1 MQTNEIAQLIAHPST
16 IAPGYKSDLKE
27 LVVRYPFSQTL
38 ALLYLKSIA
47 IENDVHFD
55 SELGAHAFRITSR
68 EHLYELI
75 HANSDAS
82 VLEIKNSPEISLE
95 DQEAEL
101 VQLPKLIPVV
111 EEIAEP
117 ILTET
122 SGVEEKFE
130 TIEPIQNVDA
140 LVFVDEIRATEVSL
154 NEVSEIEKIEIDV
167 ALKDGLDLDILAH
180 AINNA
185 AEIILEEKE
194 ENVLRQYETKQED
207 STVLPNKQS
216 FTAWLHAST
225 KPLENKK
232 EIAKVEKDD
241 RSRAIIDNFIET
253 EPKIT
258 RSFDKETPEKVKKSF
273 YTPQHAAKESVN
285 EENLIM
291 TETLAKI
298 YVLQGN
304 FPMAIKAYTQLQLL
318 IPEKKSFFA
327 IQIKE
332 LTTKISL

>member
-1 MQTNEIAQLIAHPST
+1 MQTNEIAQLIANPTT
-16 IAPGYKSDLKE
+16 IMSGHKFDLKE
-27 LVVRYPFSQTL
+27 LVARYPFSQTL

-47 IENDVHFD
+47 IENDIHFD

-75 HANSDAS
+75 HSKSDVS
-82 VLEIKNSPEISLE
+82 VLEIKNPQEMSLVN
-95 DQEAEL
+95 QEVEL
-101 VQLPKLIPVV
+101 VQSPNLIPAIDEVIEPIIMETSIAEEKLEPIEPIHNAIVFV
-111 EEIAEP
+111 EEIRE
-117 ILTET
+117 TED
-122 SGVEEKFE
+122 SASEG
-130 TIEPIQNVDA
+130 
-140 LVFVDEIRATEVSL
+140 
-154 NEVSEIEKIEIDV
+154 SEIEKIEIDV

-194 ENVLRQYETKQED
+194 EIVLLQKETKQEVIQ
-207 STVLPNKQS
+207 VLPNKQS

-225 KPLENKK
+225 IPVENKQ
-232 EIAKVEKDD
+232 EIAKVEKED

-258 RSFDKETPEKVKKSF
+258 RSFDKETPEKIKKSF

>member
-1 MQTNEIAQLIAHPST
+1 MQTNEIAQLIAQ
-16 IAPGYKSDLKE
+16 PGAIMSGHKNDLKE
-27 LVVRYPFSQTL
+27 LVFRYPFSQTL

-47 IENDVHFD
+47 VENDIHFD
-55 SELGAHAFRITSR
+55 SELGMHAFRITSR
-68 EHLYELI
+68 EHLYNLI
-75 HANSDAS
+75 HTKNDHPIKE
-82 VLEIKNSPEISLE
+82 VEIEPM
-95 DQEAEL
+95 
-101 VQLPKLIPVV
+101 VV
-111 EEIAEP
+111 SIDLAIAEIIELKTP
-117 ILTET
+117 TEE
-122 SGVEEKFE
+122 V
-130 TIEPIQNVDA
+130 IEPIFNETIN
-140 LVFVDEIRATEVSL
+140 LEEIPLILEPIEESDVILSKEKVPVIDQF
-154 NEVSEIEKIEIDV
+154 NPIEKIDI

-185 AEIILEEKE
+185 SETILEEKE
-194 ENVLRQYETKQED
+194 ELVSEQKESDLIDVKDTIL
-207 STVLPNKQS
+207 VLPSKQS
-216 FTAWLHAST
+216 FTAWLQSSS
-225 KPLENKK
+225 KQIENKEESIKALK
-232 EIAKVEKDD
+232 EDK
-241 RSRAIIDNFIET
+241 SRALIDNFIET